1 MNTMPKIPKS
11 KSKIDEII
19 IVLIVSFIAIFASV
33 YSNKINYPINSN
45 KANKV
50 SDLGAEQIADMLF
63 DGHAMS
69 FVSSGVVNENKFKEI
84 QEMNYEDLK
93 SSLNVKNDF
102 CIYIEDENGNVLLAK
117 GSSKLRE
124 EGIFCNE

>member
-11 KSKIDEII
+11 KFNIDEIT

-33 YSNKINYPINSN
+33 YSNKINDPINSN
-45 KANKV
+45 NANKV

-93 SSLNVKNDF
+93 SSLNAKNDF